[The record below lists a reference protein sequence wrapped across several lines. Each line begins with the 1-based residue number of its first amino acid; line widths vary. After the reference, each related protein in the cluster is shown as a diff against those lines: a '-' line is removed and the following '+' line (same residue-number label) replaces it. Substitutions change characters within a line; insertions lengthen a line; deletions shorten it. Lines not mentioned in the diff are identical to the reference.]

1 MSGHEQTS
9 RHVRVMSV
17 IPLKAD
23 IHQRGLHVRFV
34 PRPDMIG
41 DRWLS
46 AMINRD
52 PRGLSIVYES
62 GQALR
67 WRCPFNAAPPH
78 LSAPQLSAHEE
89 LVIVGRRVKGYIVAK
104 RASQHE
110 SFDEFAFD
118 PIRFLLSA
126 KLIDMSRYRWPD
138 RPGRGSWPR
147 TCDPLQQAETV
158 SGLGEIGSLR

>member
-1 MSGHEQTS
+1 MSALLPITDIGRRIE
-9 RHVRVMSV
+9 HVC
-17 IPLKAD
+17 
-23 IHQRGLHVRFV
+23 FV

-41 DRWLS
+41 DRWLT

-52 PRGLSIVYES
+52 PRGLSIVHES

-89 LVIVGRRVKGYIVAK
+89 LVIVGRRVEGYIVAK

-138 RPGRGSWPR
+138 RPGRG
-147 TCDPLQQAETV
+147 
-158 SGLGEIGSLR
+158 